1 MLLKELT
8 KYIGQT
14 VTVFTTSGGASGFGF
29 TGVLLRV
36 NPNFITL
43 VNRLGTPPTNP
54 LGELYLSDGNSCGV
68 LECMPVIIVGSLC
81 DIPVNKIAA
90 FCHNTNQPY

>member
-1 MLLKELT
+1 MLLQELT

-36 NPNFITL
+36 NQNFITL
-43 VNRLGTPPTNP
+43 VNRIGAPPANP
-54 LGELYLSDGNSCGV
+54 LGELYLCDSQSCGV
-68 LECMPVIIVGSLC
+68 LEYLPVIIVSSLC
-81 DIPVNKIAA
+81 DIPVNKIVA
-90 FCHNTNQPY
+90 FCHNSN